1 MTRTPLQTS
10 RLIVG
15 VILILVAALL
25 FLFAQGAFST
35 AGGVAL
41 AVLGL
46 ISIAI
51 SRRP

>member
-1 MTRTPLQTS
+1 MSRTSLQTS

-15 VILILVAALL
+15 VILIIIAGLL
-25 FLFAQGAFST
+25 FVFAQGNFST

-51 SRRP
+51 SRRA

>member
-1 MTRTPLQTS
+1 MTRTSLQTS

-15 VILILVAALL
+15 VILILIAGLL
-25 FLFAQGAFST
+25 FAFAQGSFST

-41 AVLGL
+41 GVLGL

-51 SRRP
+51 SRRE

>member
-1 MTRTPLQTS
+1 MTHTSIQTS

-15 VILILVAALL
+15 LVLIVIAVLL
-25 FLFAQGAFST
+25 FLFAQGTFST

-51 SRRP
+51 SRRA